1 MSPVPRHART
11 GPHKSN
17 LREIVMRKSVL
28 LSACLFVFMA
38 HAALGSD
45 DRIQLAQELPDIRA
59 AQDALKAALEKK
71 DGPYARYSESQRK
84 SLREQQSS
92 IYGLIEGKQSVD
104 DLGEDNR
111 LRLANLLMAQKS
123 QLEQAPE
130 DKTVCERVR
139 VLGSNRPKLQC
150 MSESRREQLRE
161 QQRTQGAKFQQ

>member
-28 LSACLFVFMA
+28 LSACLSVFMA

>member
-1 MSPVPRHART
+1 
-11 GPHKSN
+11 
-17 LREIVMRKSVL
+17 MRKSVL
-28 LSACLFVFMA
+28 LSVCLSVLMA
-38 HAALGSD
+38 HAALASD
-45 DRIQLAQELPDIRA
+45 DRIQLAQELPEIRA

-84 SLREQQSS
+84 SLREQQST

-123 QLEQAPE
+123 QLEQTPE
-130 DKTVCERVR
+130 DKMVCERVR
-139 VLGSNRPKLQC
+139 VLGSNRPKMQC

>member
-1 MSPVPRHART
+1 
-11 GPHKSN
+11 
-17 LREIVMRKSVL
+17 MRKSVL
-28 LSACLFVFMA
+28 LSVCLSVFMA
-38 HAALGSD
+38 HAALASD
-45 DRIQLAQELPDIRA
+45 DRIRLAQELPEIRA

-84 SLREQQSS
+84 TLREQQST
-92 IYGLIEGKQSVD
+92 IYGLIEGKQNVD

-123 QLEQAPE
+123 QLEQKPE

>member
-1 MSPVPRHART
+1 
-11 GPHKSN
+11 
-17 LREIVMRKSVL
+17 MRKTVL
-28 LSACLFVFMA
+28 LSLCLSVFMA
-38 HAALGSD
+38 HAAVASD
-45 DRIQLAQELPDIRA
+45 DRIQLAQELPEIRA

-84 SLREQQSS
+84 TLREQQSS
-92 IYGLIEGKQSVD
+92 IYGLIEGMQSVE

-130 DKTVCERVR
+130 DRTVCERVK

-150 MSESRREQLRE
+150 MSESQRERLRE
-161 QQRTQGAKFQQ
+161 QQRTQGVKFQQ

>member
-1 MSPVPRHART
+1 
-11 GPHKSN
+11 
-17 LREIVMRKSVL
+17 MRKSVL
-28 LSACLFVFMA
+28 LSLCLSVFMA
-38 HAALGSD
+38 HAALASD
-45 DRIQLAQELPDIRA
+45 DRVQLAQELPEIRA

-84 SLREQQSS
+84 ALREQQSS

-111 LRLANLLMAQKS
+111 LRLANLLMAQKA
-123 QLEQAPE
+123 QLEQSPE
-130 DKTVCERVR
+130 EKMVCERVR

-161 QQRTQGAKFQQ
+161 QQRTQGVKFQQ

>member
-1 MSPVPRHART
+1 
-11 GPHKSN
+11 
-17 LREIVMRKSVL
+17 MRKSVL
-28 LSACLFVFMA
+28 LSLCLSVFMVP
-38 HAALGSD
+38 AALASD
-45 DRIQLAQELPDIRA
+45 DRVQIVQELPEIRA

-84 SLREQQSS
+84 ALREQQSN
-92 IYGLIEGKQSVD
+92 IYGLIDGKQSVD
-104 DLGEDNR
+104 ELGEDNR

-130 DKTVCERVR
+130 DRTVCERVK

-161 QQRTQGAKFQQ
+161 QQRTQGVKFQQ